1 MKDCSTA
8 CHCGRIIEGA
18 GRYFREITLKKID
31 FRIDT
36 LALVVLMAGCQGQE
50 ASSAGA
56 VTGSPSTAKSALFQ
70 TWIGKWD
77 GPEGTY
83 LILSR
88 ASSAKNDKYLIE
100 IRDLDGSKT
109 FEGVPSGDRI
119 LFTRNGNAE
128 SIHAGDGEEAGM
140 KWLLDKKQCLVIK
153 HGEGF
158 CRD

>member
-1 MKDCSTA
+1 M
-8 CHCGRIIEGA
+8 GA
-18 GRYFREITLKKID
+18 GCYFREITLKKID
-31 FRIDT
+31 LRIDI
-36 LALVVLMAGCQGQE
+36 LSLVVLMAGCQGRE
-50 ASSAGA
+50 APSVGA
-56 VTGSPSTAKSALFQ
+56 ATGLPSTAKGVLFQ

-83 LILSR
+83 LMLSR

-128 SIHAGDGEEAGM
+128 SIRAGDGEQAGM
-140 KWLLDKKQCLVIK
+140 KWLLDKKECLVIK